1 VFANAGPA
9 FFLFP
14 ILYVVFAAFLIFAL
28 IVLVRFLLVA
38 TRAAKLYVRDH
49 EGPSKPPAA

>member
-9 FFLFP
+9 FFLLP

-49 EGPSKPPAA
+49 EGPSKPPTA